1 MVDQKEGLNGQVQE
15 PKTDIFNPA
24 EPKYG
29 VFDPVG
35 AINEK
40 FDFYIK
46 IVVGVLIVA
55 MLTMLFMVGGLLLD
69 AWHFNSTVYKEY
81 SEKINTLND
90 IQKTNEELLIQNK
103 NNQEIIIQQQNE
115 IKNIL
120 KK

>member
-1 MVDQKEGLNGQVQE
+1 MAEQEVKINNQAQE
-15 PKTDIFNPA
+15 PQNDISNPI
-24 EPKYG
+24 EPKFG